1 MKSHIIFD
9 DTTQK
14 LNALNWRSLRNWIT
28 KTVSDEGYIIGD
40 LSFVFCDD
48 AYLHKINLEF
58 LEHDTLTDIV
68 TFDYSSENIVSG
80 EIYISAERVE
90 ENANQFSQEFD
101 LEIHR
106 IIIHGVLHLL
116 GYKDKTPKDKLL
128 MTNKEDYYLSLPPI
142 SE

>member
-14 LNALNWRSLRNWIT
+14 QNALNWRSLRNWIT

>member
-1 MKSHIIFD
+1 LKSHIIFD

-14 LNALNWRSLRNWIT
+14 QNALNWRSLRNWIT

-90 ENANQFSQEFD
+90 ENANQFSQDFD
-101 LEIHR
+101 MEIHR

>member
-14 LNALNWRSLRNWIT
+14 QNALNWRSLRNWIT

-90 ENANQFSQEFD
+90 ENANQFSQDFD
-101 LEIHR
+101 MEIHR